1 MTCGQTL
8 QQRRRYW
15 IQCAALIAA
24 IFLVTPACAAQAAPA
39 DQTPEM
45 PWTRDLKKYPGLAA
59 DLEVLVDRLQNNLQY
74 PAPRAESHLLP
85 LLPESSMIYMAFP
98 NYGDVTHQA
107 LTIFRQTL
115 EEKPVLR
122 DWWQHG
128 ELASGGPKVVDALEK
143 VYQLS
148 QYLGDELVV
157 SGGKENADV
166 SGLVI
171 AEVRKPGLKN
181 LLQQMVNEL
190 AGKSK
195 PGVRI
200 LDPQELATAEDKRP
214 AWELVVLVR
223 PDFVAAALDVASL
236 RRLNARL
243 DRGSR
248 EFVSAAF
255 GQRIAQAYGG
265 GVSVVGAVDLHRILG
280 QIPTG
285 GEQGRLALQR
295 SGFADVKYLVWEH
308 RSVGGQGISQ
318 AELSFTGPRHGVAAW
333 LAAPGP
339 LGSLDFVSPKAI
351 LAGTVVLTSPAQIFD
366 DVKELTGA
374 SGAGAFAT
382 LGQSEQALKLSLKED
397 LLKHLGGEMT
407 VELDE
412 ITPPDA
418 VWKAM
423 LQVNDPDHVQQ
434 TLSTL
439 LAMTPFTAGQF
450 DDGGITYHTIRIPSE
465 QKIMELGYAFVDGYL
480 IIASSKETA
489 LEAVQLHRSGESLGK
504 SRKLLEA
511 VPPGRSP
518 SASALLYQDPGAMT
532 AVRLGQLS
540 PEMAGPLAR
549 WTRGGTPTV
558 MWVYGEETAIRGA
571 STNAAIEAAAV
582 VLVGAAIAIP
592 NLLRSRMA
600 ANEASAV
607 GSLRTLNVACVTYS
621 TTYGTGFPR
630 QLSNLGTSGAAS
642 ATSADLIDNVLASG
656 AKSGYSFTYSP
667 GAATNG
673 VTPTYTIQANPITP
687 GQTGQ
692 RYFFTDQSGVIRF
705 NISRP
710 ATSSDP
716 PLS

>member
-1 MTCGQTL
+1 
-8 QQRRRYW
+8 
-15 IQCAALIAA
+15 
-24 IFLVTPACAAQAAPA
+24 
-39 DQTPEM
+39 
-45 PWTRDLKKYPGLAA
+45 
-59 DLEVLVDRLQNNLQY
+59 
-74 PAPRAESHLLP
+74 
-85 LLPESSMIYMAFP
+85 
-98 NYGDVTHQA
+98 
-107 LTIFRQTL
+107 
-115 EEKPVLR
+115 
-122 DWWQHG
+122 
-128 ELASGGPKVVDALEK
+128 
-143 VYQLS
+143 
-148 QYLGDELVV
+148 
-157 SGGKENADV
+157 
-166 SGLVI
+166 
-171 AEVRKPGLKN
+171 
-181 LLQQMVNEL
+181 
-190 AGKSK
+190 
-195 PGVRI
+195 
-200 LDPQELATAEDKRP
+200 
-214 AWELVVLVR
+214 
-223 PDFVAAALDVASL
+223 
-236 RRLNARL
+236 
-243 DRGSR
+243 
-248 EFVSAAF
+248 
-255 GQRIAQAYGG
+255 
-265 GVSVVGAVDLHRILG
+265 
-280 QIPTG
+280 
-285 GEQGRLALQR
+285 
-295 SGFADVKYLVWEH
+295 
-308 RSVGGQGISQ
+308 
-318 AELSFTGPRHGVAAW
+318 

-656 AKSGYSFTYSP
+656 EKSGYSFTYSA
-667 GAATNG
+667 GTEIG
-673 VTPTYTIQANPITP
+673 GQTPTYTIQANPITP
-687 GQTGQ
+687 GETGE
-692 RYFFTDQSGVIRF
+692 RHFFTDQSGVIRV
-705 NISRP
+705 NSSRP
-710 ATSSDP
+710 ATRNDA
-716 PLS
+716 PLQ